1 MPMKAAALLL
11 CVALAACGKVD
22 GGSGAGSGT
31 EHRSPAPAPAPA
43 APAAARLFDPS
54 RFIDRCMGVAARRQ
68 TDEAVL
74 QASRGI
80 CDCMNRTL
88 KPADFD
94 TLLNFMELDPE
105 RPDYTARVGELYESY
120 GMTENQFATEI
131 NRIRRAGGDC
141 RRQ

>member
-1 MPMKAAALLL
+1 MKRITTLLL
-11 CVALAACGKVD
+11 CIALAACGD
-22 GGSGAGSGT
+22 SENSDASGT
-31 EHRSPAPAPAPA
+31 GTTRRTASAPATPA
-43 APAAARLFDPS
+43 APTQQRIYDPS

-74 QASRGI
+74 EASRGL
-80 CDCMNRTL
+80 CDCMYRTL

-94 TLLNFMELDPE
+94 TLLSFMEIDPE
-105 RPDYTARVGELYESY
+105 RPDYTARVAQLYEGY
-120 GMTENQFATEI
+120 GMTENQFATDL